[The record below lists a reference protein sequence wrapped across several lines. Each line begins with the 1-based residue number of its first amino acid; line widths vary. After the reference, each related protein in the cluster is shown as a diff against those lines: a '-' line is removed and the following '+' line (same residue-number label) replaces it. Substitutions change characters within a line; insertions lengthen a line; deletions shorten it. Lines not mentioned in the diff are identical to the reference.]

1 VANLLLGLQL
11 ATQAAFILL
20 ALAALIDWARHR
32 DSRRSHLAVAF
43 SALAALIVMS
53 SALGQAGPL
62 NQVLTD
68 IVAVVFLLSGYALLM
83 FRDSFIPLGATTRR
97 VLTVAIVA
105 VGVFAVVTQLPADPA
120 QRSGL
125 LHSIALAAVL
135 VTWSLC
141 VLEPSLRLWVA
152 SNHRPAVERARLR
165 ALSIGYV
172 ALAAEIIVATL
183 AGSAANHPI
192 FVLVTDL
199 VTLAIVPLLYVSFS
213 PPTRLRWLWR
223 QPEEDAF
230 RNALHDLLLFS
241 PDRHTLADRALGWAM
256 RLVGGAGAFIVDS
269 DGSILAA
276 QDMTLDEARANA
288 AGATVPPH
296 EGLRGASLMAASRI
310 SVPLHLEQGEGS
322 MIILSGAFTPMFG
335 DDEVV
340 RLQQYAGSI
349 TAGLDRESLNS
360 RISSLEKVKSEFL
373 SVASHELRGP
383 MTVIKGYLTM
393 LEAGSVGDLSAETRS
408 VIHVLVTKSDEVTW
422 MLDQMVEAAR
432 LDEGRLALNK
442 VPSDLVELTDLAIE
456 GVTQILS
463 KHKLSVDK
471 PTMAIEALV
480 DPDRFQI
487 VVRNLLSN
495 AAKYSAAGGRIK
507 VQVSGDG
514 VGKVAVTDEG
524 IGIAIEDQ
532 ARLFNR
538 FVRIETKSTVGIT
551 GTGLGLWLSREIA
564 RMHDG
569 DLTVVSTLGQG
580 STFTLQLP
588 LTH

>member
-1 VANLLLGLQL
+1 MANLLLGLQI
-11 ATQAAFILL
+11 ATQAAFVLL

-43 SALAALIVMS
+43 CSLAALIVMS

-97 VLTVAIVA
+97 VVTIAIVA
-105 VGVFAVVTQLPADPA
+105 VGVFAAVTQLPADPA
-120 QRSGL
+120 QRSGP

-152 SNHRPAVERARLR
+152 SNHRPAVECARLR

-183 AGSAANHPI
+183 AGSAADHPI

-241 PDRHTLADRALGWAM
+241 PDRATLADRALGWAM

-276 QDMTLDEARANA
+276 QDMTLDEARAT
-288 AGATVPPH
+288 AGAAAPSEKRPP
-296 EGLRGASLMAASRI
+296 GGPLMPASRLSI
-310 SVPLHLEQGEGS
+310 PLHLEQGDGA

-335 DDEVV
+335 DDEVL

-393 LEAGSVGDLSAETRS
+393 LEAGSVGDLSSQTRS

-432 LDEGRLALNK
+432 LEEGRLALNK

-463 KHKLSVDK
+463 KHLLSVDK
-471 PTMAIEALV
+471 PDKAVEALV
-480 DPDRFQI
+480 DSDRFQI

-495 AAKYSAAGGRIK
+495 AAKYSRAGGRIK

-532 ARLFNR
+532 ARLFTR
-538 FVRIETKSTVGIT
+538 FVRIETKSTVGIS

-569 DLTVVSTLGQG
+569 DLTVESTLGQG

-588 LTH
+588 LTL